1 MSASQIPVDSR
12 RILAL
17 AQSGHSQRA
26 IARRL
31 GLKPTF
37 VRQRLNQLLRESA
50 AESSAKCEET
60 EPERQGRVQHLLP
73 ESDTPP
79 GYDPTNIRRCP
90 GCGSLVYLWPCL
102 GCHMAA
108 EAASTS
114 IRK

>member
-12 RILAL
+12 RLLAL
-17 AQSGHSQRA
+17 AQAGHSQRG

-37 VRQRLNQLLRESA
+37 VRQRLNQLLRETTTEFSDT
-50 AESSAKCEET
+50 SSET
-60 EPERQGRVQHLLP
+60 EPERQGSSQSLP
-73 ESDTPP
+73 SEDDTPP
-79 GYDPTNIRRCP
+79 GFDPNNIRRCP

>member
-1 MSASQIPVDSR
+1 MSASQITVDSR
-12 RILAL
+12 RLLAL
-17 AQSGHSQRA
+17 AQAGHSQRG

-37 VRQRLNQLLRESA
+37 VRQRLNQLLREST
-50 AESSAKCEET
+50 AEFSEKRAET
-60 EPERQGRVQHLLP
+60 EPAAHDRPQHLLP
-73 ESDTPP
+73 EDDTPP
-79 GYDPTNIRRCP
+79 GYDPTNIRRCQ

-102 GCHMAA
+102 ACQMAA